1 MQVQWLWSSCM
12 TLTNQ
17 YFNTSDWLEVKVKVD
32 LSMEELFKGCIS
44 KTCCTTWCD
53 IMVIIQP
60 SQSTPKHR
68 CIALN
73 TYLGYCQLCT
83 KCQYYNTACF
93 IACYLVICLCG
104 DLDLSSDK
112 TFDSRLFSNV
122 LILQKASRNRVIVA
136 CCIIVLTLGAKLTVP
151 QVGVQSYTSMLRCG
165 LWWLDYHH
173 DITSCCTTCFGNATF
188 EKFFHRQVN
197 FDLHF

>member
-136 CCIIVLTLGAKLTVP
+136 CWPLEHCKHVYCWLQHLAGLLGYSLQA
-151 QVGVQSYTSMLRCG
+151 YTAMLMFE
-165 LWWLDYHH
+165 
-173 DITSCCTTCFGNATF
+173 SCAC
-188 EKFFHRQVN
+188 V
-197 FDLHF
+197 